1 MKNSIILSI
10 VAAVLFFLY
19 SYKLLEVPTGLT
31 VDEASF
37 GYNAAL
43 LSQTG
48 RDERGLPH
56 PIFVLYQDGKDWRQP
71 LTQYYL
77 AALFKVFGSSVFLLR
92 ASSVIIAVFSVIALY
107 FLAQTL
113 LPGIAALV
121 AALTLVATPI
131 LMIQAH
137 LGLDNIM
144 PVPFVILWLF
154 SFWRYRRDRNSYWLV
169 ICALSLGFSFYSYKG
184 MRAITPIWIGLTL
197 IWLFADWYR
206 KRATSRNLVLFGIT
220 LAPFFL
226 IIPHLERNY
235 AGAILGNAV
244 PGFNTYY
251 DFFRAY
257 LSSFDLSALFIR
269 GDSTIFHSTGRH
281 GMLLLASLPLVITGI
296 YAATRSKN
304 TFFRFILLSLILGPA
319 LFGTVGSEHRFSRLL
334 ALLPLYA
341 LLSGLGFQFLNT
353 HRFVWARAISFI
365 VLFLMVLNYFDFTR
379 FYWRD
384 YPGLTRDALGDM
396 SYFRDLDKLKQQVKE
411 TGFEPTIHRSLG
423 VGGGETAKFFQLVYF
438 SRLLRTI
445 PDDQGAQEGI
455 LLFTHRQEIPCME
468 EVGQSKSDYHIL
480 KTRTDC
486 FPDRL

>member
-1 MKNSIILSI
+1 MKNSFILII
-10 VAAVLFFLY
+10 VTAALFFLY

-56 PIFVLYQDGKDWRQP
+56 PIFILYQAGKDWRQP

-77 AALFKVFGSSVFLLR
+77 AALFKVFGPSVFLLR
-92 ASSVIIAVFSVIALY
+92 ASSVIIAVFSVTALY
-107 FLAQTL
+107 FLARPL
-113 LPGIAALV
+113 LSASAALV
-121 AALTLVATPI
+121 AALTLALAPI

-144 PVPFVILWLF
+144 PVPFVILWLY
-154 SFWRYRRDRNSYWLV
+154 SFWRYFRDRNSYWLI

-197 IWLFADWYR
+197 IWLLSDWRR
-206 KRATSRNLVLFGIT
+206 KRTTPRDLFLFGIT

-235 AGAILGNAV
+235 AGAILGNAA
-244 PGFNTYY
+244 PSLNNLY
-251 DFFRAY
+251 DFFRTY
-257 LSSFDLSALFIR
+257 LSSFDPSALFIR

-281 GMLLLASLPLVITGI
+281 GMLLLASSPLVVTGI
-296 YAATRSKN
+296 YAAMRAKN
-304 TFFRFILLSLILGPA
+304 NFFRFILIALLCGPI

-341 LLSGLGFQFLNT
+341 LLSGLGFQFLWQ
-353 HRFVWARAISFI
+353 HRRVWVRAIPVVI
-365 VLFLMVLNYFDFTR
+365 LFLMALNYFDFAR

-384 YPGLTRDALGDM
+384 YSALTRDALGDM
-396 SYFRDLDKLKQQVKE
+396 SYFRDLDKLKQQANE
-411 TGFEPTIHRSLG
+411 TGLEPTIHKSLA
-423 VGGGETAKFFQLVYF
+423 VGGGETVKFFQLVYF
-438 SRLLRTI
+438 SRLLRMI
-445 PDDQGAQEGI
+445 PDDQGAQEGV
-455 LLFTHRQEIPCME
+455 LLFTHRQEISCME
-468 EVGQSKSDYHIL
+468 EVSQSKSDYHIL

-486 FPDRL
+486 FSDDL